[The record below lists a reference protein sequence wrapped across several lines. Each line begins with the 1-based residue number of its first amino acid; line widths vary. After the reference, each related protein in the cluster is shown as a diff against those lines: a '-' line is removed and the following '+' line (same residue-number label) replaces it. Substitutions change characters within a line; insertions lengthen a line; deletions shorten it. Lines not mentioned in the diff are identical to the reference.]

1 MRKLKLFMATF
12 ALVGGSVAAMAQTDV
27 TSTYLKNADF
37 SQGTPIGNHLCGYGK
52 DMETNG
58 TTYYGMQDVTGW
70 SKVLPGATDEKGF
83 ENCGAAGAIFSYG
96 STWQLKGNQ
105 KTAPAAGPVEST
117 GNCLGFFAVWGQSA
131 YYYQDVT
138 LPAGKYTITVP
149 MYNQSGTQANTSYT
163 GFFPTEGEANTVA
176 VNPTVGSWVNQTV
189 TFTLAAET
197 AGQIRLGYKST
208 GSGSGANPHIFI
220 DCVKI
225 EYTDLLEG
233 VKADL
238 TEEIEKAKA
247 LEVAEADAAAL
258 NTAIT
263 AAEGVLTS
271 GTTEQDFLDA
281 VSALKNAESLAVNGL
296 TSASAT
302 NGIATSLIVNGT
314 FDSNVNGWSR
324 TGTYQNNKTANNQ
337 TGAFTGNFYENWNGA
352 AQVNKMYQ
360 VVENV
365 PNGTYRLKIAAFVN
379 NLDDPNDSQFVYA
392 NDDKVYLKAGE
403 PTAYEVWTVVTTNKI
418 EVGLNQTDAIANW
431 MGIDNVS
438 LSYFGAG
445 DVVAEAKAAAAKPD
459 WEAAKQAAE
468 DALASTDYA
477 NVTGDEKSALQ
488 AEVEKSEPSSEDAY
502 LAAIEALTAAT
513 TTFKAAK
520 ASYDQ
525 LAAANE
531 ALSSLETLP
540 YADSDLLPSA
550 GTASTAADAV
560 TAAGQL
566 YPDIRAY
573 VESNAVAAS
582 VDGAVNYD
590 AAIADAN
597 ADKKQYWTGSIGTNT
612 NEGYTDAAGVKS
624 TLYLDG
630 GWSKDAGAN
639 IDITREVNVPAGRY
653 LLTVTARGSVSLDE
667 YTLSIGGKAIEL
679 PHIGNTGGVFGNGWN
694 DASIEFE
701 SEGEPLTL
709 EIIAKSTETQQW
721 ISLNR
726 FRLVQLYEI
735 EVPMADETDYAN
747 LAAAIEAAEEHALG
761 FEKDEYAPYNN
772 VEAVK
777 ALQAAKAIDPEAAEG
792 NTKKVVDAA
801 IESLSNASWE
811 QNSGDVDIVYNGL
824 YATVTEGANYPQGW
838 KRTNAWGQMKSGL
851 SGDYETAYY
860 NQPGSMQYGNQGA
873 YLMPL
878 AANTSYKLTFSYR
891 SHEWDSNTGVT
902 VSILKGDAELKKVT
916 FPGVASTEEWST
928 VSTVFTT
935 TDADNYVLSLGN
947 NGNTWMTNV
956 SIVKATPESV
966 TVGSYGYAT
975 YVGEYDLDFSA
986 TDIKAYTA
994 KVADGKVVLTQIK
1007 KVAAGTPVVLY
1018 CEGGQIEDI
1027 PFANTTDTPAES
1039 ESDLVAGN
1047 GATVATTD
1055 GDYTNYILN
1064 VGTQGIGFYQANDQI
1079 VDKGRAYLHVAGTS
1093 EARLA
1098 VVFGDATGISS
1109 VKAAADGEAV
1119 YNLNGQRVKNA
1130 SKGLFIIGGKKVVV
1144 K

>member
-27 TSTYLKNADF
+27 TSTYLTNADF
-37 SQGTPIGNHLCGYGK
+37 SSTEGWTEVVSGQFRDYGNGLIGEYTVRFSPATVDETHLATEYCFGLECRWNTNYASYTQTTSELPVGMYTLTFDVENVNGSTTKATYENRFFVEIGDNKIEDSSKEWMSGKSAWTTHTISFAVTEASTATISLGYG
-52 DMETNG
+52 
-58 TTYYGMQDVTGW
+58 
-70 SKVLPGATDEKGF
+70 
-83 ENCGAAGAIFSYG
+83 
-96 STWQLKGNQ
+96 
-105 KTAPAAGPVEST
+105 
-117 GNCLGFFAVWGQSA
+117 
-131 YYYQDVT
+131 
-138 LPAGKYTITVP
+138 
-149 MYNQSGTQANTSYT
+149 
-163 GFFPTEGEANTVA
+163 
-176 VNPTVGSWVNQTV
+176 
-189 TFTLAAET
+189 
-197 AGQIRLGYKST
+197 T
-208 GSGSGANPHIFI
+208 GSNNIGADNTPALYVSHLKLTYQSLI
-220 DCVKI
+220 D
-225 EYTDLLEG
+225 G

-258 NTAIT
+258 NTAIST
-263 AAEGVLTS
+263 AEGVLTS

-281 VSALKNAESLAVNGL
+281 VIALKVAENLAVNGM

-302 NGIATSLIVNGT
+302 NGIATNLIVNGT
-314 FDSNVNGWSR
+314 FDSGINGWSR

-379 NLDDPNDSQFVYA
+379 KLDDPNDSQFVYA
-392 NDDKVYLKAGE
+392 NDDKVYLKTGE

-418 EVGLNQTDAIANW
+418 EVGLNQTEAIANW

-445 DVVAEAKAAAAKPD
+445 NVIDEAKVAAAKPD

-531 ALSSLETLP
+531 ALNSLETLP

-550 GTASTAADAV
+550 GTASTAADAA
-560 TAAGQL
+560 TAAAAI
-566 YPDIRAY
+566 YPAIRAY

-582 VDGAVNYD
+582 EEDAVNYD

-597 ADKKQYWTGSIGTNT
+597 ADKNTGWTKGIGTNQGQ
-612 NEGYTDAAGVKS
+612 GYTDAAGTVAAK
-624 TLYLDG
+624 YLDG
-630 GWSKDAGAN
+630 GWSSSAGAN
-639 IDITREVNVPAGRY
+639 IDMTREVIVPAGRY
-653 LLTVTARGSVSLDE
+653 LLTVTARGSVDLDE
-667 YTLSIGGKAIEL
+667 YTLSIGGNSIVL
-679 PHIGNTGGVFGNGWN
+679 PHISNTGGVFGNGWN

-709 EIIAKSTETQQW
+709 EIIAKSTATQQW
-721 ISLNR
+721 ISINR
-726 FRLVQLYEI
+726 FRLVQLYPI

-747 LAAAIEAAEEHALG
+747 LASAIETAEGHALG
-761 FEKDEYAPYNN
+761 FESGEYAPYNN

-777 ALQAAKAIDPEAAEG
+777 ALQAAKAIDPEAVEG

-801 IESLSNASWE
+801 IEALSYASWE
-811 QNSGDVDIVYNGL
+811 PNSDDVDIVYNGM

-838 KRTNAWGQMKSGL
+838 KRTNGWGQMQSGL

-891 SHEWDSNTGVT
+891 SHEWDSNKGVT

-947 NGNTWMTNV
+947 SGNTWMTNV

-966 TVGSYGYAT
+966 TVTSDGYAT
-975 YVGEYDLDFSA
+975 YVSDYDLDFSA
-986 TDIKAYTA
+986 TAIKAYTA
-994 KVADGKVVLTQIK
+994 KVEDGKVVLTQIE
-1007 KVAAGTPVVLY
+1007 KVAAGTPVVL
-1018 CEGGQIEDI
+1018 CCKGGQTEEI
-1027 PFANTTDTPAES
+1027 PFANTTDTPA

-1055 GDYTNYILN
+1055 GTYTNYILN
-1064 VGTQGIGFYQANDQI
+1064 NGKGIGFYQANDQT